1 MGCGDRRLRFAA
13 SAHGRHPHRVRAVA
27 TATGDCTWSW
37 HPRKPG
43 GNPQSKRIACTDKLV
58 IPRVPYALDRANS
71 GVSVTVSLPDGREL
85 TEPEAVVEDLFIV
98 ALGDSFASG
107 ESNPDRPV
115 QFSAGREMVNEPALL
130 RAGLASRMP
139 NQRATPPFDLTP

>member
-13 SAHGRHPHRVRAVA
+13 SAHGRHPHRVRAA
-27 TATGDCTWSW
+27 CNCNRRLHLELASAQARG
-37 HPRKPG
+37 K
-43 GNPQSKRIACTDKLV
+43 PQSKRIACTDKLV

-85 TEPEAVVEDLFIV
+85 TEPEVVVEDLFIV

-107 ESNPDRPV
+107 ESNPDRP
-115 QFSAGREMVNEPALL
+115 
-130 RAGLASRMP
+130 
-139 NQRATPPFDLTP
+139 